1 MRVVILLLYRVTLKS
16 NPNSRLAALFAYG
29 YDERQCPTYD
39 EVAENR
45 QDSISSEADAD
56 SAYFFDRNP
65 QAKK

>member
-1 MRVVILLLYRVTLKS
+1 MVILLLYRITLKS
-16 NPNSRLAALFAYG
+16 NPNSRLAALFAY
-29 YDERQCPTYD
+29 ERQCPTYD

-45 QDSISSEADAD
+45 QDSISSQADAD

>member
-16 NPNSRLAALFAYG
+16 NPNSRLAALFSYG
-29 YDERQCPTYD
+29 YERQCPTYD

-45 QDSISSEADAD
+45 QDSISSQADAD
-56 SAYFFDRNP
+56 TAYFFDRNP